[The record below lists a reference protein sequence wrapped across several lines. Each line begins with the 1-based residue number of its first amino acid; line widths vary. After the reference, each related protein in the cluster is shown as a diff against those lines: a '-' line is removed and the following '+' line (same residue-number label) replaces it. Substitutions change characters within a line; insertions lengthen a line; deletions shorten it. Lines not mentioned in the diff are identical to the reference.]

1 MWRLSSVHIC
11 VSDELAAVSDLF
23 VTDITSVWRLSW
35 VFSMIAAVMIAAATE
50 TATRK
55 IIYKSENVSI
65 RLAK

>member
-1 MWRLSSVHIC
+1 MHIC